1 MQNTLLSPISQD
13 WADTGE
19 DDPSTNHNG
28 SLQMVASRKTNFA
41 APVNIESTTA
51 GSNTPGQKND
61 AGNGVIV
68 NIQAVDRATKLD
80 IPDMYAKIRVMLQ
93 VWSDAIKIDSNS
105 AEYD

>member
-1 MQNTLLSPISQD
+1 
-13 WADTGE
+13 
-19 DDPSTNHNG
+19 
-28 SLQMVASRKTNFA
+28 MVASRKTNFA